1 MTRLSDLPK
10 LAVCE
15 RLVPVLRTARLRISS
30 GDDVARSDRI
40 EAEVF
45 YVGRLVTSLVVLTLF
60 VPRSFSSARPKGQ
73 HNVGVQVP
81 KQLQL
86 SGEWQIYGYKMLC
99 SCESK
104 VWEKWSLLERDG
116 GRRGGLVTSALDS
129 GASGPGSNLGQGNC
143 ARHLTLGQLNSHGA
157 SLYPSV

>member
-1 MTRLSDLPK
+1 MLYYHCVQVNPVIEFGSSFGRSYSTEPVNELTQSPYPHFSDEKKGAFFFSAGSSLTWREGWFYFLFYFDRLSNIPE
-10 LAVCE
+10 LAVCA

-45 YVGRLVTSLVVLTLF
+45 YVGRLVTSLAVLGLF
-60 VPRSFSSARPKGQ
+60 VPRPFSSARPKGQ

-86 SGEWQIYGYKMLC
+86 SSE
-99 SCESK
+99 
-104 VWEKWSLLERDG
+104 
-116 GRRGGLVTSALDS
+116 
-129 GASGPGSNLGQGNC
+129 
-143 ARHLTLGQLNSHGA
+143 
-157 SLYPSV
+157 